1 MTEVVVAAMPVRE
14 VSRHWVRARAL
25 RRLVAALSA
34 ALPFA
39 AAIAADAPAPAEL
52 RAWHN
57 PPVLQRS
64 DAAPPRALATA
75 AVEKD
80 ASTAPREVRLDLDIA
95 YTDNALFDPASGRMI
110 PVHLRSY
117 TGRGV
122 DPHAPFVAPTIEVSP
137 GETVRISLNNKLPAD
152 PSCLAHDKPVNVP
165 HCFNGTN
172 LHSHGLWVSPAG
184 NSDNVLLSIDPG
196 VSFQYEYNLPADH
209 PAGTFWYHTHRHGST
224 ALQVSSG
231 MGGALI
237 VRGDRKPD
245 ANRQGDLDTLL
256 RNPDGSAL
264 NERVLVLQQIQYACV
279 GPDGKLKYTGS
290 GANRKIDWTCNPGET
305 GVIESYDQLT
315 PTSWTDSGRYTS
327 INGGVLPVFQARSG
341 ELERWRL
348 IHAGVRDTITFQL
361 RKMTRNV
368 SSLAN
373 VTIPTAQRDKFAAET
388 CGGDPLPYFVVASD
402 GLTLAQAQKR
412 TLVTLQPAY
421 RDDLVVTFPEPGR
434 YCLVNA
440 SAPAAGSVT
449 RAATGR
455 EVLGFVDVA
464 PGTRVPDLQGFV
476 TERLVAAAAANMPA
490 SVRNTVVD
498 DLKNGLKLSKFV
510 PHPDVRDDELSPDEQ
525 QLVFFIYT
533 EPNKPEATRFEV
545 GSNQDD
551 LQPYDPKRIDRILK
565 LGTAQTWEL
574 ESHFVSHPF
583 HIHVNPFQIVKI
595 LDPNGKDVS
604 APGAVDDAG
613 GGDPDPQYPGLKGV
627 WKDTLW
633 IKSLTP
639 KVPYPK
645 GVYKIYVRTRYER
658 YIGEFVLHCHILD
671 HEDQG
676 MMQNVSI
683 RIPDGAGG
691 VSSGHH

>member
-1 MTEVVVAAMPVRE
+1 MATAT
-14 VSRHWVRARAL
+14 SRSTRILDFQMSGKRARAL
-25 RRLVAALSA
+25 RRLACALCA
-34 ALPFA
+34 ALPLGCA
-39 AAIAADAPAPAEL
+39 VAADAVAQAAQRE
-52 RAWHN
+52 WQN

-64 DAAPPRALATA
+64 DAAPPPALAA
-75 AVEKD
+75 AAKEG
-80 ASTAPREVRLDLDIA
+80 AGGSTLAPREVRLDLDIA
-95 YTDNALFDPASGRMI
+95 YTDNALFDPASSRMI

-122 DPHAPFVAPTIEVSP
+122 DPRAPFVAPTIEVTP

-152 PSCLAHDKPVNVP
+152 PSCLAHDKGVNVP

-172 LHSHGLWVSPAG
+172 LHSHGLWVSPTG
-184 NSDNVLLSIDPG
+184 NSDNVLLSINPG
-196 VSFQYEYNLPADH
+196 VSFQYEYNLPSDH

-231 MGGALI
+231 MAGALI

-256 RNPDGSAL
+256 RNPNGTAM
-264 NERVLVLQQIQYACV
+264 NERLLVLQQIQYACV
-279 GPDGKLKYTGS
+279 GADGKLKYTGT
-290 GANRKIDWTCNPGET
+290 GKDRKIDWSCKPGET
-305 GVIESYDQLT
+305 GVLESYDQLT
-315 PTSWTDSGRYTS
+315 PSSWTDSGHYTS
-327 INGGVLPVFQARSG
+327 INGLVLPVFQARSG
-341 ELERWRL
+341 DLERWRL

-361 RKMTRNV
+361 RKMTHDV
-368 SSLAN
+368 GSLQKL
-373 VTIPTAQRDKFAAET
+373 VIPTAERDKFVAQN

-402 GLTLAQAQKR
+402 GLTYAQAQKR
-412 TLVTLQPAY
+412 SLVTLQPAY
-421 RDDLVVTFPEPGR
+421 RDDLVVTFPEAGR

-440 SAPAAGSVT
+440 SAPAAGNVT
-449 RAATGR
+449 QAASGR
-455 EVLGFVDVA
+455 QVLGFVEVA
-464 PGTRVPDLQGFV
+464 PGQAVPDIERHV
-476 TERLVAAAAANMPA
+476 TDRLVASATANMPA
-490 SVRNTVVD
+490 TVRDTVIA

-510 PHPDVRDDELSPDEQ
+510 PHPDVRDDELSRDEQ
-525 QLVFFIYT
+525 QLVFFIDT
-533 EPNKPEATRFEV
+533 SDPNDTKFEV
-545 GSNQDD
+545 GTNQND
-551 LQPYDPKRIDRILK
+551 LKAYEPQHIDRVLK
-565 LGTAQTWEL
+565 LGTAQAWEL

-604 APGAVDDAG
+604 APGSVDDAG
-613 GGDPDPQYPGLKGV
+613 GTPDPQYAGLKGV

-633 IKSLTP
+633 IKSLIP
-639 KVPYPK
+639 KVAYPQ

-676 MMQNVSI
+676 MMENVSI

-691 VSSGHH
+691 VVAGHH